1 MRETRTSGSMSG
13 DGKRSVAAWPKLPRP
28 SSTLPTRK
36 NSEHTNQFR
45 LPRYCGGKIIAPS
58 LSLHGSFDLDLAIS
72 AFVLLAVVTL
82 WFSSRWIVGRDHS
95 LQCNWMQRDMNEHEE
110 IANALKARLSELRTH
125 LAKVD
130 RELHKPLSA
139 DSEDQAIELE
149 NQEALE
155 VIEKTETT
163 EIHQIEAALERISE
177 GTYGTCAKCGEP
189 IDPRRLKALP
199 TAATCISCSA

>member
-1 MRETRTSGSMSG
+1 
-13 DGKRSVAAWPKLPRP
+13 
-28 SSTLPTRK
+28 
-36 NSEHTNQFR
+36 
-45 LPRYCGGKIIAPS
+45 
-58 LSLHGSFDLDLAIS
+58 
-72 AFVLLAVVTL
+72 
-82 WFSSRWIVGRDHS
+82 
-95 LQCNWMQRDMNEHEE
+95 MNEHEA
-110 IANALKARLSELRTH
+110 IAKALKARLSELRTH

-130 RELHKPLSA
+130 RSLHKLLPA

-155 VIEKTETT
+155 VIKRTETE
-163 EIHQIEAALERISE
+163 EIHQIEAALKRIFE